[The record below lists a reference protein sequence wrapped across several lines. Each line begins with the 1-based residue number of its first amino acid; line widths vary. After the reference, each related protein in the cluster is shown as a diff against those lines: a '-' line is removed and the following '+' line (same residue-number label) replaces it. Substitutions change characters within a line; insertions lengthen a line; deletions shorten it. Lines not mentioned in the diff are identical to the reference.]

1 MSQTPGQPGQPTPG
15 STPGPTTGQPPSAAA
30 VAAAP
35 AQETVHHEPH
45 KSRRKQSGNIMELN
59 MTPMIDVVFQLLIY
73 FIITSNFV
81 PGEGIIT
88 ATMPA
93 GSGQAAEV
101 PKLEQPI
108 KIIVH
113 ARTGRTGTGYRLD
126 IDKSTIAPSTF
137 GDLGKM
143 LEGMRE
149 DKGGAFSD
157 ENPIIIQPSGDVRWQ
172 HVVNAFNQAVKARY
186 KNIAFAQATEGAP

>member
-1 MSQTPGQPGQPTPG
+1 MSQIPGQPKPLSSSASAGI
-15 STPGPTTGQPPSAAA
+15 SAA
-30 VAAAP
+30 VTAAAP
-35 AQETVHHEPH
+35 AQETIHHH
-45 KSRRKQSGNIMELN
+45 RRQGKKKSPTNMELN
-59 MTPMIDVVFQLLIY
+59 MTSMIDVVFQLLIY

-81 PGEGIIT
+81 PGEGIIQ

-93 GSGQAAEV
+93 GTGSAAEV

-108 KIIVH
+108 KIIVS
-113 ARTGRTGTGYRLD
+113 ARSGRTGSGYRLD
-126 IDKSTIAPSTF
+126 VDKSAIAPSTF

-172 HVVNAFNQAVKARY
+172 HVVNAFNAAVKARY
-186 KNIAFAQATEGAP
+186 KNIAFAQATGGEGG